1 MKKFKI
7 DKEKCIGCGLCAS
20 IAEKAF
26 KISDE
31 GKAEIIEPSKED
43 EAKVKEALESCPVG
57 AIEEVK

>member
-31 GKAEIIEPSKED
+31 GKAEVIEPIKED
-43 EAKVKEALESCPVG
+43 EAKIKEAQDACPVA